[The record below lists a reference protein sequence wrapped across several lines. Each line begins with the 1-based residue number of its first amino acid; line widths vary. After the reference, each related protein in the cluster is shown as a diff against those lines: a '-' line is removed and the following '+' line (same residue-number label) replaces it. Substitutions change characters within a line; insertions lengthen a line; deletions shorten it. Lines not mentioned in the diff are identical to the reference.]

1 MHLPKNPII
10 QESKKIEKVLLRS
23 PIYPPFHGAQTA
35 GKLLVQSANSKIIA
49 LLNKLEY
56 TFIIS

>member
-23 PIYPPFHGAQTA
+23 PIYPPFHGAQTW
-35 GKLLVQSANSKIIA
+35 LLIA
-49 LLNKLEY
+49 HRA
-56 TFIIS
+56 ISDY